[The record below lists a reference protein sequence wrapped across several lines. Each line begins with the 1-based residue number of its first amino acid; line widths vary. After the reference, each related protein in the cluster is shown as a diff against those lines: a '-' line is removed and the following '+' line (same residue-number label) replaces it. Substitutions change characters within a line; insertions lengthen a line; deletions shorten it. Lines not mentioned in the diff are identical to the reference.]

1 MKKALILVNAL
12 VFGAIAIVLITS
24 LVSWGSTVLEVS
36 RNIVNREQAF
46 HIAEAGIDYYRW
58 HLAHAPA
65 DYYDGNASSTSPGP
79 YIHSFK
85 DKDGNTIGQFELTI
99 TPPPSGSTVVK
110 IKSKGV
116 LASASNI
123 SRSIQATLAIPSL
136 ARYAVAANDVM
147 RFGEGTE
154 VFGPIHSNDGI
165 RFDGVAHNLIT
176 SAKTTYT
183 DNDSDACTGNSWAVH
198 TCFGANDPTPNT
210 IPPNRSDVFM
220 AGRQYPVPNID
231 FSGMTTDLSQIKAN
245 AQSAGRYFAP
255 SGSQGYR
262 IVLKTNDTFDVYR
275 VTALISAPSN
285 CTNSSN
291 QDGWG
296 TWSVRTQT
304 FVGNYTFPTNGLIF
318 VEDHIWVEGSINTAR
333 ITIASARFPDSPAT
347 RTSITVNNPLR
358 YTNTDGT
365 DTLSLIAQNNFNVG
379 LISSSTLQI
388 DAAIIA
394 QNGRAGRYYYNSN
407 CRTSSPT
414 VNYYTRTELTLYGM
428 IASNKRYG
436 FAYTNGTGYAT
447 RNIIYDGSLLYAP
460 PPSFPLTSNQYQI
473 ISWDELK

>member
-12 VFGAIAIVLITS
+12 VFGAIAIVIVTS
-24 LVSWGSTVLEVS
+24 LASWGGTVVKVS

-58 HLAHAPA
+58 HLAHAA
-65 DYYDGNASSTSPGP
+65 TDYYDGNASSTSPGP
-79 YIHSFK
+79 YIHSFT
-85 DKDGNTIGQFELTI
+85 DKDGNVIGQYELTI

-110 IKSKGV
+110 IKSKGIFFSTDNV
-116 LASASNI
+116 
-123 SRSIQATLAIPSL
+123 SRTIQATLAIPSL
-136 ARYAVAANDVM
+136 AKYAVAANDVM

-183 DNDSDACTGNSWAVH
+183 DPDSDACTANSWGVH
-198 TCFGANDPTPNT
+198 TCFGANDPVPPTV
-210 IPPNRSDVFM
+210 PPNRSDVFM
-220 AGRQYPVPNID
+220 AGRQYPVPTID
-231 FSGMTTDLSQIKAN
+231 FSGMTTDLSQIKAK
-245 AQSAGRYFAP
+245 AQSSGRYFAP

-262 IVLKTNDTFDVYR
+262 LVLKNNDTFDVYR
-275 VTALISAPSN
+275 VTALVATPNN
-285 CTNSSN
+285 CTNVNN

-296 TWSVRTQT
+296 TWSVRTQV
-304 FVGNYTFPTNGLIF
+304 FVGNYTFPANGLIF
-318 VEDHIWVEGSINTAR
+318 VEDHVWVEGTINTAR

-347 RTSITVNNPLR
+347 RTSITVNSPLN

-365 DTLSLIAQNNFNVG
+365 DSIALIAQNNFNVG
-379 LISSSTLQI
+379 LVSSSTLDI
-388 DAAIIA
+388 DAAIVA
-394 QNGRAGRYYYNSN
+394 QNGRAGRYYYGTN
-407 CRTSSPT
+407 CRVNSI
-414 VNYYTRTELTLYGM
+414 NYYTRTELNLYGM

-436 FAYTNGTGYAT
+436 FAYTDSTGYVD
-447 RNIIYDGSLLYAP
+447 RNITYDGTLLYAP